1 MQNQT
6 NCCGHR
12 RQFLWET
19 GAGFTGLALSSLLD
33 TDGFFSKHASAM
45 DYNPLTPKLPH
56 FPVKA
61 KRCIFLFMYGGPSAV
76 DTFDYKP
83 ELQKRDGQEIDVEFR
98 RRKVKKQKLLA
109 SQRKFARYGESG
121 LWCSDAFPNI
131 AQHMDKFCVI
141 KSLQA
146 DSFAH
151 GSAVLQM
158 NSGQIILGS

>member
-1 MQNQT
+1 MSSRLKLS
-6 NCCGHR
+6 R
-12 RQFLWET
+12 RNTLRT
-19 GAGFTGLALSSLLD
+19 SAASLAGIALGGVGMARAEEPEVGVPLLPN
-33 TDGFFSKHASAM
+33 H
-45 DYNPLTPKLPH
+45 TPR
-56 FPVKA
+56 A
-61 KRCIFLFMYGGPSAV
+61 KRIIFLFMHGGPSQV

-158 NSGQIILGS
+158 NSGQIILGSPTLGSWLS